1 MTDREAICRRLHA
14 LETYA
19 AELQRLAVTV
29 PRETFA
35 AELSTQWMIE
45 HGLQLAIECVLDIG
59 NHLVAGEQLG
69 TPQSYGRS
77 SSCSDNG
84 MLSAD
89 FVSRVRG
96 MPGFRNI
103 LVHDYLAVDPGIVW
117 EMLQAAPGQFQE
129 FIRYITA
136 HLRSG
141 GSPGSKP

>member
-1 MTDREAICRRLHA
+1 MTDRETICRRLHA

-19 AELQRLAVTV
+19 AELQRLAVTL

-35 AELSTQWMIE
+35 LELRTQWMIE

-69 TPQSYGRS
+69 TPQSYREIIELLGQR
-77 SSCSDNG
+77 G
-84 MLSAD
+84 ILPAD

-96 MPGFRNI
+96 MPGFRNM
-103 LVHDYLAVDPGIVW
+103 VHDYLAVDPGIVW
-117 EMLQAAPGQFQE
+117 DMLQAGPAQFEE

-136 HLRSG
+136 HLRTA
-141 GSPGSKP
+141 GSQGSKP